1 MSISIDTTFDQFIAS
16 GIITD
21 VETVIKSGKE
31 AVVYRCTAHP
41 STGYN
46 AIAVKVYKDIDKRSF
61 ANMTDYL
68 DGRIGRTIRK
78 RRDILHM
85 FSDSETMQAYWVCA
99 EYEALKTLSN
109 YGVPVPRPFAQTGSA
124 LAMEFIGDTT
134 IAPQLKDVKLD
145 RDEAQSIMTGI
156 TDAIRDMLRLDM
168 IHGDLSPYNI
178 LVYNGAPVIID
189 FPQVIDAR
197 FHSQAKEM
205 FRRDMLNVG
214 RYFERYGF
222 GADIESRVDETWDLY
237 LRNKL

>member
-1 MSISIDTTFDQFIAS
+1 MSNSIDTTFDHFFAA

-21 VETVIKSGKE
+21 VDAVIKSGKE
-31 AVVYRCTAHP
+31 ATVYRCTAHP
-41 STGYN
+41 STGYRS
-46 AIAVKVYKDIDKRSF
+46 IAVKVYKDIGKRSF
-61 ANMTDYL
+61 ANMADYL
-68 DGRIGRTIRK
+68 DGRVGRTIRK

-85 FSDSETMQAYWVCA
+85 FSDNESMQAYWVYA
-99 EYEALKTLSN
+99 EYEALKTLSD

-145 RDEAQSIMTGI
+145 RDGAQSVLTGI
-156 TDAIRDMLRLDM
+156 TDAIHDMLRLDM

-178 LVYNGAPVIID
+178 LVHNGAPVVID

-197 FHSQAKEM
+197 FHSQAEEM
-205 FRRDMLNVG
+205 FRRDVRNVCS
-214 RYFERYGF
+214 YFERHG
-222 GADIESRVDETWDLY
+222 ILVDSETLVKETWDRY